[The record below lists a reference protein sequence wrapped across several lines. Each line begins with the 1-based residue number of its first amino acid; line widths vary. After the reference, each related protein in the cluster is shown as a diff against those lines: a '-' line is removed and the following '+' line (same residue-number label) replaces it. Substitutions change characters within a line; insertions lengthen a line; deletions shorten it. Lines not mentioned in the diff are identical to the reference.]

1 MNKIVKIVVFIL
13 FLLLGF
19 SLGYIVNISDIKPG
33 EWLAFTGTIIG
44 GIIAAISL
52 YTTIKRAE
60 EEVREKE
67 VKDVRPFIIFKPE
80 FNRDFMAS
88 IDHKTDKCH
97 YVIDS
102 TIENVS
108 DKLVNDL
115 RLLEENV
122 YLYNLETKKY
132 DLVDF
137 DTMNYTIY
145 TLLLDSREMI
155 KPHDKFSFH
164 TNFLIDN
171 YSLASKEKEY
181 TFKVVTR
188 YTYRDILDLVE
199 YTHYTEYDLSIKFD
213 NNSFILF
220 YNNLVNRT
228 EKYKRL
234 KTNLHQ
240 QTHSNILHK

>member
-19 SLGYIVNISDIKPG
+19 SLGYVVNISNIKPG

-80 FNRDFMAS
+80 FNNDFMSS
-88 IDHKTDKCH
+88 IDNNKCH
-97 YVIDS
+97 YVINS

-122 YLYNLETKKY
+122 YLFNENTEEYE
-132 DLVDF
+132 LVDF

-164 TNFLIDN
+164 TNFIIDN
-171 YSLASKEKEY
+171 YSITSKEKPC
-181 TFKVVTR
+181 TFKVITR

-199 YTHYTEYDLSIKFD
+199 YTHYTEYDLSIKFE
-213 NNSFILF
+213 NNNFILF
-220 YNNLVNRT
+220 SNNLVNRT

-234 KTNLHQ
+234 KTNKYQ
-240 QTHSNILHK
+240 